1 MLPLPIFQHHA
12 PRTLEEVVTLLGT
25 LGAEARLIAGG
36 TDLLPNMKHGL
47 VEPEHLISL
56 ARVDELR
63 GIVMADDHL
72 VVGAMTTLDVIA
84 GDAHVREHAPAFA
97 EACGLVGGPHHRRMG
112 TLGGN
117 VCLDTRCVYYNQ
129 TYFWRQSLGFC
140 LKKDGTQCHVVSSG
154 RNCVAAA
161 SNDSASTLMVLGGVI
176 ELRGPKGARSVAAD
190 DFYTPDGIHN
200 TVKAPD
206 EVVTGIRIPMRKDR
220 TSAYEKLRRRASI
233 DYPALSVA
241 VRLDR
246 DADGG
251 IDDADVVISAL
262 AARPKRIKAAARHLR
277 NTAADALTE
286 SISAAAEA
294 AYKGSKPLT
303 NIDQDPEWRR
313 EMARVLVR
321 KALTRAAGG

>member
-25 LGAEARLIAGG
+25 HGAAARLIAGG

-56 ARVDELR
+56 AAVEELR
-63 GIVMADDHL
+63 GIAIADEHL

-84 GDAHVREHAPAFA
+84 SDARILEHAAGFA

-154 RNCVAAA
+154 KNCVAAA
-161 SNDSASTLMVLGGVI
+161 SNDSASTLMVLGGII

-190 DFYTPDGIHN
+190 DFYTPDGIYN
-200 TVKAPD
+200 TVKARD
-206 EVVTGIRIPMRKDR
+206 EIVTGVRIPLRKGR
-220 TSAYEKLRRRASI
+220 SSAYEKLRRRASI

-241 VRLDR
+241 VRIDR
-246 DADGG
+246 DADGT
-251 IDDADVVISAL
+251 IEDADLVVSAL
-262 AARPKRIKAAARHLR
+262 ASRPKRIKAAGRHLR
-277 NTAADALTE
+277 GVGGDALPE
-286 SISAAAEA
+286 AIRAAAEA

-321 KALTRAAGG
+321 RALTRATAS